1 MNEGNKIAP
10 GRAALEAEVAAHPFL
25 IGISEHHIRLL
36 ADCAMRSHFK
46 AGHVIF
52 REGESANRFYLIEH
66 GKVALESSTL
76 GQPVIIEE
84 IGDGDLLGWSW
95 LFPPYAW
102 HFSARALEDTT
113 AIFFYGTVLRD
124 YCEKDNSLGF
134 ELFKRMSVVML
145 RRLQALRIVQTN
157 ERSDVAKVAG
167 RASEI
172 IKRPEDR
179 IVARVLFDHS
189 SSGRKIQ
196 TFVSFGDDLIDNRFH
211 VVRAFK
217 RG

>member
-1 MNEGNKIAP
+1 MKEDNRVEPVSAE
-10 GRAALEAEVAAHPFL
+10 LEAQVAAHPFFV
-25 IGISEHHIRLL
+25 GMSEHHIRLL
-36 ADCAMRSHFK
+36 ADCAMELHFD

-76 GQPVIIEE
+76 GDPIKIEE

-145 RRLQALRIVQTN
+145 RRLQA
-157 ERSDVAKVAG
+157 
-167 RASEI
+167 
-172 IKRPEDR
+172 
-179 IVARVLFDHS
+179 ARQKLLSV
-189 SSGRKIQ
+189 RK
-196 TFVSFGDDLIDNRFH
+196 T
-211 VVRAFK
+211 A
-217 RG
+217 

>member
-1 MNEGNKIAP
+1 MNEENKIAP
-10 GRAALEAEVAAHPFL
+10 GRVALEAEVAAHPFL
-25 IGISEHHIRLL
+25 IGISETHIRLL

-46 AGHVIF
+46 AGQVIF

-66 GKVALESSTL
+66 GKIALESSTL

-113 AIFFYGTVLRD
+113 AIFVYGTVLRD

-145 RRLQALRIVQTN
+145 RRLQA
-157 ERSDVAKVAG
+157 
-167 RASEI
+167 
-172 IKRPEDR
+172 
-179 IVARVLFDHS
+179 ARQKLLSV
-189 SSGRKIQ
+189 RK
-196 TFVSFGDDLIDNRFH
+196 T
-211 VVRAFK
+211 A
-217 RG
+217 